1 MQEIEEINTTSGGYG
16 RYTKKIT
23 TPVYEP
29 KNIMPS
35 LSDLYNTS
43 KRDELIAEILS
54 QNLPDEIKRFLISSA
69 ERHVVF
75 NFSKIADFY
84 AHAPKN
90 IKELMEQSALVII
103 DYDKAIQNG
112 FCKYEKEITADLEKA
127 LEEKGE
133 TW

>member
-1 MQEIEEINTTSGGYG
+1 MQENEEITTSGGKSG
-16 RYTKKIT
+16 YTKKIT

-43 KRDELIAEILS
+43 KRDELITEILS
-54 QNLPDEIKRFLISSA
+54 QNLPDEIQRFLISSA

-112 FCKYEKEITADLEKA
+112 FCKYEKEITTDLEKA